1 MADLSPNIMHD
12 LASGGSVTIRL
23 STSIRKAQLVAQG
36 FSLQDADIEV
46 TPIGTSE
53 SQSVTIDTTAIKTG
67 TIGNDDFQ
75 MQSITISGVTGSNL
89 KVGAYQ

>member
-1 MADLSPNIMHD
+1 MPNLAPNAMHD

-23 STSIRKAQLVAQG
+23 STSIRKAQLVAEG
-36 FSLQDADIEV
+36 FSLQDATVEV

-53 SQSVTIDTTAIKTG
+53 RQSVTIDTTAIKTG

-75 MQSITISGVTGSNL
+75 MQSITISGVTGSDL

>member
-1 MADLSPNIMHD
+1 MADLSPNMMHD

-23 STSIRKAQLVAQG
+23 STSIRKAQLVAEG
-36 FSLQDADIEV
+36 FSLQDATVEV
-46 TPIGTSE
+46 TPVGTSE
-53 SQSVTIDTTAIKTG
+53 RQAVTIETNAIKTG
-67 TIGNDDFQ
+67 SVGNDDFQ

>member
-1 MADLSPNIMHD
+1 MAELSPNMMHD

-23 STSIRKAQLVAQG
+23 FTGLRKAQLVAHG
-36 FSLQDADIEV
+36 FSLQDATVEV
-46 TPIGTSE
+46 TPIGTDE
-53 SQSVTIDTTAIKTG
+53 SQAVTVDATAIKTG
-67 TIGNDDFQ
+67 TVGGDDFQ

>member
-1 MADLSPNIMHD
+1 MADLSPNMMHD

-23 STSIRKAQLVAQG
+23 STSIRKAQLVAEG
-36 FSLQDADIEV
+36 FSLQDATVEV

-53 SQSVTIDTTAIKTG
+53 SQSVTVDATAIKTG
-67 TIGNDDFQ
+67 TVGNDDFQ
-75 MQSITISGVTGSNL
+75 MQCITISGVTGSNL